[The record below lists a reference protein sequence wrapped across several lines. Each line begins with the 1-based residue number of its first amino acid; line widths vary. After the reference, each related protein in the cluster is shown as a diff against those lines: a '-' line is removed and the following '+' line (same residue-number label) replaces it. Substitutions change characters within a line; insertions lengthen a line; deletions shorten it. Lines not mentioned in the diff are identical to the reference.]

1 MRMTSVYNILLIK
14 VIRVSVAILCFSCST
29 ALWTSL
35 TVCMYVLCMLKYMAP
50 FYCKLTNIANY
61 RFSVSIFGFEG
72 GWGWITHKQTHNK
85 RICWGNNLYSP
96 SKVVFND
103 LIQKAPWRSTELQY
117 LFESK
122 IMYVIYLQDHFIVC
136 DLTKYPAAHL
146 YSIPYHNIWILIFKM
161 PFCSCETFIERKI
174 MRD

>member
-35 TVCMYVLCMLKYMAP
+35 TVCMYVLCMLKHMAP

-72 GWGWITHKQTHNK
+72 GGELHTNRHIIKEYVGATIYIALQKSSSMTSSKK
-85 RICWGNNLYSP
+85 RHGGARSYNICLNRKSCMLYTCKTISL
-96 SKVVFND
+96 S
-103 LIQKAPWRSTELQY
+103 
-117 LFESK
+117 
-122 IMYVIYLQDHFIVC
+122 VI
-136 DLTKYPAAHL
+136 
-146 YSIPYHNIWILIFKM
+146 
-161 PFCSCETFIERKI
+161 
-174 MRD
+174 

>member
-72 GWGWITHKQTHNK
+72 GGWITHKQTHNK
-85 RICWGNNLYSP
+85 RHLKEYVGATIYIALFKSRLQWLHPKSAMEEHGATIFVWIENHVCYILARPFHCLWSNEIP
-96 SKVVFND
+96 SCPLVFN
-103 LIQKAPWRSTELQY
+103 
-117 LFESK
+117 
-122 IMYVIYLQDHFIVC
+122 
-136 DLTKYPAAHL
+136 
-146 YSIPYHNIWILIFKM
+146 SI
-161 PFCSCETFIERKI
+161 S
-174 MRD
+174 